1 MDTMNTGGSEKQV
14 ASTIL
19 NIRELTDEFDFKV
32 CVLRNIDNFK
42 WYFEQNKIQVDF
54 LNLDLK
60 ANPILKFF
68 KVLKY
73 FRIEKPFI
81 VQANQTEAIFFL
93 GLTKYFF
100 KTKGM
105 IASILIHE
113 LWKMRNEL
121 KVKLAKIPCKIA
133 FRNYDS
139 VVCVA
144 NSVKRFEEKANF
156 HNPSKLKVIHNG
168 ISISNYENLKPASDL
183 RKELGISQD
192 SKLILNVGRLD
203 EKKGLKFLVEAM
215 PQILQKFPKTKL
227 LLVGGGDFKSELE
240 DKIKELKL
248 EKSVL
253 LLGLKRIDEVQN
265 IYQNS
270 DIFVFPTLTEA
281 LSNVLLE
288 SMLNGLPVIAT
299 NTGGNPEVIENE
311 KSGILIP
318 LEAPKAIS
326 DNVCELLANPE
337 KMEKLSQNAQK
348 RVRENFNFEKT
359 VNEYLKLYK
368 SFK

>member
-1 MDTMNTGGSEKQV
+1 MDTMNTGGSERQV

-19 NIRELTDEFDFKV
+19 QLRKLTDEFEFKV

-42 WYFEQNKIQVDF
+42 WFFEENHIPVDF
-54 LNLDLK
+54 LKFDLNS
-60 ANPILKFF
+60 NPISKFF
-68 KVLKY
+68 KVLSY
-73 FRIEKPFI
+73 FRSEKPFL
-81 VQANQTEAIFFL
+81 VQANQTESIFFL

-100 KTKGM
+100 SSKGT

-113 LWKMRNEL
+113 LWKMRKNL
-121 KVKLAKIPCKIA
+121 KVTLAKIPCKIA

-144 NSVKRFEEKANF
+144 HSVKNFETKAKF
-156 HNPSKLKVIHNG
+156 HNPSKLEVVHNG
-168 ISISNYENLKPASDL
+168 IILSNYKDLKPTSDL
-183 RKELGISQD
+183 RKELGIPPD

-203 EKKGLKFLVEAM
+203 DKKGLRFLVEAM
-215 PQILQKFPKTKL
+215 PKVLDKFPNAKL
-227 LLVGGGDFKSELE
+227 LLVGDGDFKAELE
-240 DKIKELKL
+240 EKIKKLKL
-248 EKSVL
+248 ENSVL
-253 LLGLKRIDEVQN
+253 LLWLKKVDEMQN

-288 SMLNGLPVIAT
+288 SMINGLPVIAT
-299 NTGGNPEVIENE
+299 NTGGNPEVIEDG

-318 LEAPKAIS
+318 LEDSKAIAE
-326 DNVCELLANPE
+326 NVCGLLSSPE
-337 KMEKLSQNAQK
+337 KMKKLSQNAQK
-348 RVRENFNFEKT
+348 RVRENFSFSKT

-368 SFK
+368 SF